1 MNARAPSHETLEPD
15 TVSDSVQV
23 QSFAVEYAY
32 PVVFTR
38 NAFDPANFHLLDV
51 LQRREAHKRHRVAV
65 FMDGGVA
72 AALPDLLSQIQAYFH
87 AHAQHIELVGEA
99 VVLQGGEACKNDPE
113 LISNLLKLIK
123 LIAVQCACH

>member
-1 MNARAPSHETLEPD
+1 MTDVLTHPTRIQKEEAVMNARAPSHETLEPD
-15 TVSDSVQV
+15 IVSDSVQV

-72 AALPDLLSQIQAYFH
+72 AA
-87 AHAQHIELVGEA
+87 
-99 VVLQGGEACKNDPE
+99 
-113 LISNLLKLIK
+113 
-123 LIAVQCACH
+123 